1 MKTKKEILFDYIVQQ
16 TAVEEGK
23 GTRRFTTQELSEQL
37 SMQRSNLS
45 TLLNDLTEEGK
56 LEKLPGRPVLYR
68 LPQVGSPSHKEES
81 CFQNLIGA
89 DGSMKHVVQLAKAAI
104 LYPEHSLNTL
114 IVGPSGSGKSHLA
127 GLMASFAR
135 ANGVLRE
142 NSPMVKF
149 NCHYYE
155 GQEEEICRQLLGNGQ
170 FEESAVFK
178 AQGGIL
184 FIDHIEL
191 LPARARDQLFEMMES
206 ENEVLRGMILICA
219 IDAGVKKSL
228 LDAYSAKFS
237 IHIDLPALQARPLE
251 ERLELVQEQFTKEA
265 GHVRRNI
272 KVEAESLRCLLLYR
286 CEGNIK
292 QLKSDIK
299 LGCANAYMR
308 CFNQNIEE
316 LYVHLNDFSPNVR
329 KGLLYYK
336 NRHDEVER
344 LIPQNYIYTFSV
356 GNMEKTERQETVM
369 PPKSDNDRNHGSIYD
384 RIDRKAAELR
394 ARGIGEE
401 DITTI
406 INADLEYDMK
416 QMMHQLNNG
425 SVNRDSLAKV
435 VDQKII
441 NMVEKFLQEAS
452 QHFER
457 VYPESVFYGLCL
469 HMSATLGHP
478 NRVQHLPNERIM
490 ETVEKNREEY
500 AFCMQF
506 ASEVER
512 EFHVRMSIDEVVFIT
527 MFITDTG
534 SSRDEAG
541 KLVILITMHGSST
554 ASSIAEVVNSLA
566 KCNNVYAFDMP
577 LEMDMQQACEELQ
590 AKIQEI
596 NRGEGVLVIY
606 DMGSIRTMTDMIS
619 KETGIEI
626 RALSVPATLLA
637 MEGSRKAASLDTLDE
652 LYDNVLE
659 SYQSTYVSLAENY
672 RRHVNPK
679 IIITLCMSGQG
690 GAIQMKNYLEKH
702 LTLDDVDVV
711 PIATND
717 QKYLLNEVNRL
728 KQDHEIMYVIGTYDP
743 ALHGIPYI
751 SVTQL
756 FETPVDKLDILL
768 SLKNV
773 KLSTALDYSVV
784 YQNLEEEMPGLNMKL
799 LKRQLPR
806 TLEKIRKAV
815 KDLSKDQELGLFM
828 HLAGSIYHM
837 TQGDPMPE
845 NANKEAILSRNKRLY
860 NDLKD
865 ILKVLEDTFEIQF
878 HDDEIAYMIA
888 IIKQV

>member
-16 TAVEEGK
+16 TGEEEGK
-23 GTRRFTTQELSEQL
+23 GARRFTTQELSEQL

-45 TLLNDLTEEGK
+45 TLLNDLVEEGK
-56 LEKLPGRPVLYR
+56 LEKLSGRPVLYR
-68 LPQVGSPSHKEES
+68 LPQMENPSHREDS

-127 GLMASFAR
+127 GLMAAFAR
-135 ANGVLRE
+135 ANGVIRE
-142 NSPMVKF
+142 NAPMIKF

-155 GQEEEICRQLLGNGQ
+155 GQEEELYQQLFGNGR
-170 FEESAVFK
+170 FEESAILK

-184 FIDHIEL
+184 CIDHIEL
-191 LPARARDQLFEMMES
+191 LPAKARDQLFDLIES
-206 ENEVLRGMILICA
+206 EREELRGMILICA
-219 IDAGVKKSL
+219 IGDAVKKSL
-228 LDAYSAKFS
+228 LEAYSSKFS
-237 IHIDLPALQARPLE
+237 IRIDMPALQTRPLE

-265 GHVRRNI
+265 GHVRKNI
-272 KVEAESLRCLLLYR
+272 KVDAESLRCLLLYR

-299 LGCANAYMR
+299 LGCANAYVR
-308 CFNQNIEE
+308 NFNQNTEE
-316 LYVHLNDFSPNVR
+316 LYVHLNDFSPIVR

-336 NRHDEVER
+336 SRHDEVEK
-344 LIPQNYIYTFSV
+344 LIPQNYIYTFST
-356 GNMEKTERQETVM
+356 GNMEKTERQETVL
-369 PPKSDNDRNHGSIYD
+369 PPKNENDRSHESIYD

-416 QMMHQLNNG
+416 QVIRQLNNG
-425 SVNRDSLAKV
+425 TVNRDSLAKV

-441 NMVEKFLQEAS
+441 DAVEKFLQNAAR
-452 QHFER
+452 HFER

-469 HMSATLGHP
+469 HMSATLEHP
-478 NRVQHLPNERIM
+478 SKVQHLANERIM
-490 ETVEKNREEY
+490 ETVEKHREEY
-500 AFCMQF
+500 AFCMKF
-506 ASEVER
+506 ASEIEKT
-512 EFHVRMSIDEVVFIT
+512 FNVRLSIDEVVFIT
-527 MFITDTG
+527 MFITETG
-534 SSRDEAG
+534 FSQSDAG
-541 KLVILITMHGSST
+541 RLSILITMHGNST
-554 ASSIAEVVNSLA
+554 ASSMAEVVNSLA
-566 KCNNVYAFDMP
+566 KCGNVYAFDMP
-577 LEMDMQQACEELQ
+577 LEMDMQQVYEELQ
-590 AKIQEI
+590 AKIQEV

-606 DMGSIRTMTDMIS
+606 DMGSIKTMTDMIS
-619 KETGIEI
+619 KENGIEI
-626 RALSVPATLLA
+626 RTLALPATLLA
-637 MEGSRKAASLDTLDE
+637 MEGSRKAASLDSLDE
-652 LYDNVLE
+652 LYDSVLE
-659 SYQSTYVSLAENY
+659 SYQNTYISLAESY

-690 GAIQMKNYLEKH
+690 GAVQMKNYLEKH

-717 QKYLLNEVNRL
+717 KKFLLNEVNRL

-751 SVTQL
+751 SITQL

-773 KLSTALDYSVV
+773 KLSTALDYSVI
-784 YQNLEEEMPGLNMKL
+784 YESLEEQMPGLNMKL
-799 LKRQLPR
+799 LKRQMPR
-806 TLEKIRKAV
+806 TMEKIRKAARE
-815 KDLSKDQELGLFM
+815 LSKDQELGLFM
-828 HLAGSIYHM
+828 HIASSIYHM
-837 TQGDPMPE
+837 VQGDSMPE
-845 NANKEAILSRNKRLY
+845 NANREAILARNKRLY
-860 NDLKD
+860 NDLRD
-865 ILKVLEDTFEIQF
+865 ILRALEDTFEIRFQ
-878 HDDEIAYMIA
+878 DDDFAYMIS